1 MVKYGKNILD
11 PSKREL
17 ALLSNQYTTLGP
29 VSNVTGMYLERELDD
44 VTEKSITD
52 RNRNRNPSQQAL
64 EAPGR
69 ISDAGAE

>member
-52 RNRNRNPSQQAL
+52 RRNPSQQAL